1 MTNTGTSGGH
11 PDSPPDQRQAMN
23 SHARPAGPRRRRYSR
38 VLSVGG
44 TILLS
49 VMTFAAML
57 VAGALVTNQGL
68 HQDVPT
74 SQGQGARHAYGDGEP
89 ATSNVAVRHGRPLV
103 VAIVAGTSGTVASDL
118 LAPYDVFAS
127 SPAFR
132 TYVVAAH
139 TGPVPL
145 EGGPALLPTHTF
157 AHVDA
162 DPALTPD
169 LVVVPALSKPTG
181 RTEATLRSWV
191 RSQRADG
198 ARVLGVCAGSVVLA
212 ETGMLD
218 GLHATS
224 HWSRIGALENSR
236 PAVHWVTGRRWVE
249 DGFVTTTA
257 AVSSGVPAALH
268 LLAELA
274 GAAEAQRVASL
285 HPELGWS
292 PQETTAITK
301 AHFAASD
308 WPVGLNFV
316 EPWFRPT
323 VGIALNDGV
332 DELDATAAFEVYT
345 QSAAARTVALAT
357 QDTVRTRHGLVL
369 LPRRPVAVPHRRAR
383 RRQSRPAAAALGRQ
397 PAPRRR
403 APQRR
408 CGFDRRSP
416 QWRWL
421 HRGAAEPHRPLRRCH
436 RLLDSQDDRLPDH
449 RPRPAPWQHC
459 REDRPARH
467 RQPHARS
474 PRGAGPRLNRQAPT
488 SPPSGLMAVMH
499 AHRCAWRVRPSS
511 QSTEDNPVRS
521 RYASLPS
528 PRSCWRCVEEYRLA
542 SERRRS
548 ARSVRRRRPV
558 VVSPRGVRSSSREDA
573 EVVMV

>member
-1 MTNTGTSGGH
+1 
-11 PDSPPDQRQAMN
+11 
-23 SHARPAGPRRRRYSR
+23 
-38 VLSVGG
+38 
-44 TILLS
+44 
-49 VMTFAAML
+49 
-57 VAGALVTNQGL
+57 
-68 HQDVPT
+68 
-74 SQGQGARHAYGDGEP
+74 
-89 ATSNVAVRHGRPLV
+89 VRHGRPLV

-145 EGGPALLPTHTF
+145 EGGPALLPAHTF

-224 HWSRIGALENSR
+224 HWSRISALENSR

-249 DGFVTTTA
+249 DGSVTTTA

-268 LLAELA
+268 LVAELV
-274 GAAEAQRVASL
+274 GPAEAQRVASL

-292 PQETTAITK
+292 PQETTAITE

-357 QDTVRTRHGLVL
+357 EDTVRTRHGLVL
-369 LPRRPVAVPHRRAR
+369 LATSTRDAPSLSRIVVPGADKVDPQLQHWADSRYLDVEPLSVDPDSTDDRRSGGGFTAALQNLTDHSDAVTASSTAKMIGYPTTDLDLPRGNTALRTVLLTIASLTLAVFVGLAPASIAR
-383 RRQSRPAAAALGRQ
+383 RR
-397 PAPRRR
+397 RRR
-403 APQRR
+403 A
-408 CGFDRRSP
+408 
-416 QWRWL
+416 
-421 HRGAAEPHRPLRRCH
+421 
-436 RLLDSQDDRLPDH
+436 
-449 RPRPAPWQHC
+449 
-459 REDRPARH
+459 
-467 RQPHARS
+467 
-474 PRGAGPRLNRQAPT
+474 AG
-488 SPPSGLMAVMH
+488 
-499 AHRCAWRVRPSS
+499 
-511 QSTEDNPVRS
+511 
-521 RYASLPS
+521 
-528 PRSCWRCVEEYRLA
+528 
-542 SERRRS
+542 S
-548 ARSVRRRRPV
+548 ATTP
-558 VVSPRGVRSSSREDA
+558 
-573 EVVMV
+573 